1 MIKLIWAMDENNLI
15 GNKNNLPWH
24 YKEDLRYFKEQT
36 TGHDCLMG
44 YNTYL
49 SIVNRLG
56 HPLPNRE
63 NFVLYKETINNELVH
78 TVTNLEEFL
87 KEYEKTDKDLFV
99 IGGASVY
106 QQCFEKA
113 DYLYI
118 TRIHK
123 AYTGDVYFNN
133 LNLDDFIKIS
143 EVISGELSFEIYKR
157 K

>member
-63 NFVLYKETINNELVH
+63 NFVLYKETIDDSLVH
-78 TVTNLEEFL
+78 TVTNLDDFL
-87 KEYEKTDKDLFV
+87 REYERTDKDLFV

-123 AYTGDVYFNN
+123 TYTGDVYFDK